1 MPAVA
6 QGWPCASTAAACAIS
21 SELVAPTTIAA
32 MYGAAI
38 YVDRRAPVRL
48 IQEVFAIAGGCFR
61 ILVDAHEDRLKQSPA
76 ERHDGMESAAQ
87 SDYSLCA
94 GKTGAI
100 GTTSPDQAGALTAS
114 PARGDDNS
122 HWPRLRPSCG
132 GHFSG
137 SHFRF
142 AFGRMSKSFAYPRR
156 SQNAWPDT
164 R

>member
-1 MPAVA
+1 
-6 QGWPCASTAAACAIS
+6 
-21 SELVAPTTIAA
+21 

-100 GTTSPDQAGALTAS
+100 GTTSPDQVSLTPPAS
-114 PARGDDNS
+114 PARGETT
-122 HWPRLRPSCG
+122 
-132 GHFSG
+132 
-137 SHFRF
+137 
-142 AFGRMSKSFAYPRR
+142 FGPGR
-156 SQNAWPDT
+156 
-164 R
+164 

>member
-1 MPAVA
+1 
-6 QGWPCASTAAACAIS
+6 
-21 SELVAPTTIAA
+21 

-122 HWPRLRPSCG
+122 HLAPVSAQVAGAIFRVRIFGLLLGRSLSPCLRRLETHGQTQGQKSLVR
-132 GHFSG
+132 FS
-137 SHFRF
+137 
-142 AFGRMSKSFAYPRR
+142 
-156 SQNAWPDT
+156 
-164 R
+164 